1 LETLLQRLAEE
12 KERETHRY
20 FNSLAGN
27 VIPSDQMDEQQQPV
41 GGARGGVDRSPIETV
56 FTLNLRESLLSF

>member
-27 VIPSDQMDEQQQPV
+27 AIPSDQMDEQPV
-41 GGARGGVDRSPIETV
+41 GAGGVADRSPIETV